1 MTSCVTLQFPW
12 WAFPLLPFF
21 FPFSFEFYFVFSWVG
36 EVGGIGGV
44 TWKTQRKIKR
54 KQKKSCRSNKFI
66 YWAPQMDWYYRINN
80 KHIHQGTG
88 LHAVW
93 TILRFS
99 PASSAGHN
107 YLIGIW
113 KWFIELKVLE
123 EECLPLEMSIFHFSL
138 AGHRASLITSSELGM
153 QFQLLWTS
161 FASFICVFDF

>member
-1 MTSCVTLQFPW
+1 MSFP
-12 WAFPLLPFF
+12 PSPFF
-21 FPFSFEFYFVFSWVG
+21 LSFFSWILFCFFL
-36 EVGGIGGV
+36 GGGGGWDRRRDV
-44 TWKTQRKIKR
+44 KDTKKNKR
-54 KQKKSCRSNKFI
+54 KAKKKYSCRSNKFI